1 MEQALQFV
9 SPMRVVVGLRRERLM
24 ILLFLVAGGIFLFVD
39 ASVPPV
45 ALRDEA
51 RNAINAIEM
60 YLGGFSLVTTFEF
73 QPDLWNTKPP
83 LMIWMMSASMTL
95 FGPSEWALRLP
106 SALAAMGMLACT
118 LLFVQR
124 ITGSLATAVTAAAV
138 LLLSPGF
145 FGEHGART
153 GDFDA
158 PLTFFVTAGLQLM
171 FFAVH
176 RARPGP
182 RRMFAIGGLIA
193 AGALT
198 KSVAAFIPVAGV
210 LLYLVA
216 VGRLK
221 RALSQSHVY
230 AVAGV
235 VAVVPLLIFYALRE
249 VAAPGY
255 VAAVIYNDVV
265 GRLTENLITATG
277 PFYYVTELSLGW
289 FFAGPFLLGAP
300 LAFRNSSGRARLLFL
315 YAASIACSSL
325 LVYSA
330 ASNRALQYA
339 LPMYP
344 WLSIVAALTL
354 RYLAK
359 FLAERWRHGDKALV
373 SIVSAAFI
381 LVSGQLTYRAVYWRY
396 EGFPKRQFYPQSSY
410 GNLFAELS
418 ARGVRSL
425 TVIDPGQDHH
435 GRVGYAPLL
444 RWNRLIWQEKGIT
457 IDHKLKQRGNE
468 RGAVASCE
476 PLVFDRWSG
485 AALEK
490 IGSCAVLWRR

>member
-1 MEQALQFV
+1 
-9 SPMRVVVGLRRERLM
+9 MRRLVEVRREQFAILM
-24 ILLFLVAGGIFLFVD
+24 FLFVSAMFLFAD
-39 ASVPPV
+39 ATIPPV

-73 QPDLWNTKPP
+73 RPDLWNTKPP
-83 LMIWMMSASMTL
+83 LMIWLMSASMSL

-106 SALAAMGMLACT
+106 SALAAMGMLFCT
-118 LLFVQR
+118 LLFVR
-124 ITGSLATAVTAAAV
+124 RVTGSTMTAVMAATI

-255 VAAVIYNDVV
+255 VAAVIHNDVV

-300 LAFRNSSGRARLLFL
+300 LAFRNCPGRARLLFL
-315 YAASIACSSL
+315 YAASIACTSL

-354 RYLAK
+354 RYLAQ
-359 FLAERWRHGDKALV
+359 FLAERWRQGDKALV
-373 SIVSAAFI
+373 SVVGAAFI
-381 LVSGQLTYRAVYWRY
+381 FVSGQLTYRAGYWRY

-435 GRVGYAPLL
+435 GTVGYAPLL
-444 RWNRLIWQEKGIT
+444 RWNRLIWQEKGMT
-457 IDHKLKQRGNE
+457 VDHELKQRGNE
-468 RGAVASCE
+468 GGPVASCE

-485 AALEK
+485 PAFEK